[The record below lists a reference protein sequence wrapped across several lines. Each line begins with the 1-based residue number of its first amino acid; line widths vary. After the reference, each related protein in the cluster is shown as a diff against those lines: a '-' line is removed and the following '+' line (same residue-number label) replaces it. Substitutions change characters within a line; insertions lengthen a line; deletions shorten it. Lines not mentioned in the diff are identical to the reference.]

1 MNVFAE
7 RYFYISPDEAAR
19 RVFDD
24 AAAIFFGRD
33 GMIAASRAPA
43 AVLRPGSPISGC
55 FASGRLPTVTDG
67 ALFGRAHGKPDRSA
81 ATWLSGDLFLYGALG
96 LPGVSLAVFPV
107 AGEGSVGAAA
117 LPPSLESVS
126 AFEERAVQIA
136 DALPGDPLYFRIAD
150 AAVEAAR
157 FAGAGIS
164 VGVPVGCALSA
175 LGFDSGAFEALML
188 TSALLF
194 RRASRLRGFNLAI
207 GETGADAAGITAP
220 VLRLDALLD
229 GGADAAMLPEL
240 AAMRRIA
247 EAADVFFDTCSEPS
261 ADGSGERLYV
271 YFSPSRISDPGDGLK
286 SARPAGGEE
295 DAHAA
300 AMCAFDGIPAGA
312 VY

>member
-1 MNVFAE
+1 MHGFAG

-19 RVFDD
+19 RVFGD

-43 AVLRPGSPISGC
+43 AVLRPGSLISGC
-55 FASGRLPTVTDG
+55 FASGRFPTVTDG
-67 ALFGRAHGKPDRSA
+67 ALFGMAHGAPDRSA
-81 ATWLSGDLFLYGALG
+81 AAWLSGDVFLHGVLG
-96 LPGVSLAVFPV
+96 IPGVSLAVFPV
-107 AGEGSVGAAA
+107 AGEETDGAA

-126 AFEERAVQIA
+126 VFEERAGQIA

-164 VGVPVGCALSA
+164 VGAPVGRALSA

-188 TSALLF
+188 TAALLF
-194 RRASRLRGFNLAI
+194 RRVSQLRGFNLAA
-207 GETGADAAGITAP
+207 GGMGADAAGMTVP

-229 GGADAAMLPEL
+229 GCADSALLPEL

-261 ADGSGERLYV
+261 ADGSCERLYV
-271 YFSPSRISDPGDGLK
+271 YFSPSRISDTHDGLK
-286 SARPAGGEE
+286 SAQPAGREE

-300 AMCAFDGIPAGA
+300 AMCAFDDIPAGA

>member
-43 AVLRPGSPISGC
+43 AVLCPGSQISDC
-55 FASGRLPTVTDG
+55 FASGRLPAVTDG
-67 ALFGRAHGKPDRSA
+67 VLFGRAHGKPDRSA

-107 AGEGSVGAAA
+107 AGEGTDCAA

-194 RRASRLRGFNLAI
+194 RRVSQLRGFNLAA
-207 GETGADAAGITAP
+207 GGMGADAAGMMVP

-229 GGADAAMLPEL
+229 GCADSALLPEL